1 MKIIQQQ
8 GRKTEFN
15 KSVVQLVVDGVQ
27 VTIQI
32 QSDINRVVAVKLL

>member
-8 GRKTEFN
+8 GKTEFN